1 MALSPAR
8 ASGQCPNPPMDVAEA
23 KRYVGPALHG
33 VMEPGER
40 IIAGACAMTGW
51 RWREL
56 CVAIGLSGWA
66 ALTVPVL
73 GHLSPLGSLLLGVM
87 PILLV
92 PFYVLDTTRRR
103 VFIAITDRQLIC
115 VSVRRLLAGR
125 VRFHA
130 PIGSFHI
137 RRAVSRRRY
146 RSLTY
151 VGPGAPVS
159 GLRVTATGRSRRDMN
174 DVVSTLQAAGV
185 LIDGFVPAVLAEL
198 GSSY

>member
-1 MALSPAR
+1 MALSPAG
-8 ASGQCPNPPMDVAEA
+8 ASGQCPNPPTDAAET

-40 IIAGACAMTGW
+40 IVAGACAMTGW

-66 ALTVPVL
+66 VLTVPVL
-73 GHLSPLGSLLLGVM
+73 GHLSPVGILLLGLA

-115 VSVRRLLAGR
+115 ISLRRLLAGR
-125 VRFHA
+125 VRFHV

-137 RRAVSRRRY
+137 RRTVSRGRY

-159 GLRVTATGRSRRDMN
+159 GLRVTATGKSRRDMN
-174 DVVSTLQAAGV
+174 DVVSALQAAGV
-185 LIDGFVPAVLAEL
+185 LVDGFVPAFIAEL

>member
-1 MALSPAR
+1 MALPPAR
-8 ASGQCPNPPMDVAEA
+8 AWGQCPSPPMDVAET

-40 IIAGACAMTGW
+40 ILAGTCAMTGW

-56 CVAIGLSGWA
+56 CVAVGLSGWA
-66 ALTVPVL
+66 VLTVPLL
-73 GHLSPLGSLLLGVM
+73 GHLSPLGILLLGLA

-115 VSVRRLLAGR
+115 VSLRRLLAGR
-125 VRFHA
+125 VRFHV
-130 PIGSFHI
+130 PIGSFRI
-137 RRAVSRRRY
+137 RRAVSRGRY

-151 VGPGAPVS
+151 VGPGAPAS
-159 GLRVTATGRSRRDMN
+159 GLRVTATGKSRGDMK
-174 DVVSTLQAAGV
+174 DVVTVLQAAGV
-185 LIDGFVPAVLAEL
+185 VVDGFVPWVIAEL